1 MYLSIEREKVHI
13 LEDKRLLRNQIH
25 QFVFQMFSHFFGIF
39 WTRMQFHLFS
49 FLGESSAL
57 SISLWILMEIK
68 DGSGLPVNAV
78 FTVTFANITHHGVQ
92 GGVPGQ
98 KAQFLGSQKLLR
110 IPV

>member
-1 MYLSIEREKVHI
+1 
-13 LEDKRLLRNQIH
+13 
-25 QFVFQMFSHFFGIF
+25 
-39 WTRMQFHLFS
+39 
-49 FLGESSAL
+49 
-57 SISLWILMEIK
+57 MEVE

-110 IPV
+110 TRPSKMEVYHRQPLNGDLTIRFHMN

>member
-1 MYLSIEREKVHI
+1 
-13 LEDKRLLRNQIH
+13 
-25 QFVFQMFSHFFGIF
+25 
-39 WTRMQFHLFS
+39 
-49 FLGESSAL
+49 
-57 SISLWILMEIK
+57 MEIK

-98 KAQFLGSQKLLR
+98 KHQAQFLGSQKLLR